1 MITLTG
7 LTRQQVQ
14 IADLIWNC
22 DTQTEVD
29 QLIRNMPTAYRRD
42 AITLR
47 ELMIAAALDQVEDT
61 QLARRVIQNLG

>member
-22 DTQTEVD
+22 GTQAEVD
-29 QLIRNMPTAYRRD
+29 QLIRNMPNAYRRD
-42 AITLR
+42 AVTLR

>member
-22 DTQTEVD
+22 DTQAEVD
-29 QLIRNMPTAYRRD
+29 QLIRNMPNSYRRD